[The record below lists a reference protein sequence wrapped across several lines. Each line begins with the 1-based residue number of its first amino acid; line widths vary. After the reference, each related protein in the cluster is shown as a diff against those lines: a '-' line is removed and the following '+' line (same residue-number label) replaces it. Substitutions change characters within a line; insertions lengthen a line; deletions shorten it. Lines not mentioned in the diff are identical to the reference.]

1 MVHWWG
7 SAVWW
12 TVRMWRVFEPLVAKI
27 FPQKL
32 HRRSSSENSDIPV
45 IKIRLF
51 YIKIETRSGY
61 YLSNLFRFLFT
72 QNTVSRDFFSIIS
85 LLGSVEVA
93 HVHLEGTDTLAT
105 FVTQL
110 TKENFPHIFMNVSD
124 VRVQSIPSWVLL
136 STRWASQVADVA

>member
-1 MVHWWG
+1 
-7 SAVWW
+7 
-12 TVRMWRVFEPLVAKI
+12 VAKI

-124 VRVQSIPSWVLL
+124 VRVQSIPS
-136 STRWASQVADVA
+136 